1 MRCLD
6 PWSGARQSWRMK
18 NAGRVYL
25 VGAGPGDAGLLTL
38 RGAELLGRADVVVYD
53 ALVSRSVVRLAREG
67 AEMIYGGKRSKLPGM
82 EQGALNSLLVEKA
95 REGKVV
101 VRLKGGDPYTFGRGG
116 EEAEELAA
124 AGIAFE
130 VVPGVSSA
138 TAAPNCAGIPLTH
151 RDHCSSFTVITGH
164 EDPDVSDEDLSWSRL
179 ATIPGTKVVMMG
191 LRNFRRIVERLMS
204 EGMAG
209 STPVALIRWGSTP
222 RQETLEGTLETIA
235 DRVEEVGFGAPAV
248 TVIGD
253 VVKLRGRLNWFEARP
268 LFGQRVVVTRERG
281 QAREF
286 VGGLEE
292 CGAEVLEVPAVR
304 FTMPSQREP
313 MVEALAGLNGYDWL
327 IFTSANGVKWFFDSF
342 FRAFKDLR
350 DLGGLRIAAVGP
362 ATAACLEALHLQ
374 VNVMPERHDAASLAR
389 ALSEYETVENLRVLL
404 ARAEVATPEL
414 PKILEEKGAIVDD
427 IAFYRTEAETGGEE
441 DEVAVRLREE
451 GADWLTFT
459 SGSTARHFHARFDLV
474 ALRGRFPGMRVA
486 SIGPE
491 TTAVLEELGVK
502 VDVQAKVQTTE
513 GLIEVMGTGGVAA
526 PKKAKRKAQS
536 GKRRAASGKG

>member
-1 MRCLD
+1 MN
-6 PWSGARQSWRMK
+6 

-67 AEMIYGGKRSKLPGM
+67 AELVYGGKRSKVPGM

-116 EEAEELAA
+116 EEAEELAE
-124 AGIAFE
+124 AGVPFE

-164 EDPDVSDEDLSWSRL
+164 EDPDVSDEDLSWSKL
-179 ATIPGTKVVMMG
+179 ATTPGTKVVMMG
-191 LRNFRRIVERLMS
+191 LRNFRRITERLMS

-222 RQETLEGTLETIA
+222 RQETLEGTLGTIA

-253 VVKLRGRLNWFEARP
+253 VVKLRGRLNWFESRP

-286 VGGLEE
+286 AAGLEE
-292 CGAEVLEVPAVR
+292 RGAEVLEVPAVR
-304 FTMPSQREP
+304 FAMPSQRES
-313 MVEALAGLNGYDWL
+313 MVEALAGLNSYDWL
-327 IFTSANGVKWFFDSF
+327 VFTSANGVKWFFDSF

-350 DLGGLRIAAVGP
+350 DLGGVRIAAVGP
-362 ATAACLEALHLQ
+362 ATAASLEALHLQ
-374 VNVMPERHDAASLAR
+374 VDVMPERHDAASLAK
-389 ALSEYETVENLRVLL
+389 ALNEYETVENLRVLL

-414 PKILEEKGAIVDD
+414 PNILEGMGGIVDD
-427 IAFYRTEAETGGEE
+427 VAFYRTEAEVDVEG
-441 DEVAVRLREE
+441 DEVALRLREE

-459 SGSTARHFHARFDLV
+459 SGSTVRHFHARFDLL
-474 ALRGRFPGMRVA
+474 AMRERFSGMRVA

-513 GLIEVMGTGGVAA
+513 GLMEVMVKGRGASGGAA
-526 PKKAKRKAQS
+526 KKAKRKA
-536 GKRRAASGKG
+536 ASGKAEGQSTKRKVAKAKR